1 MHQIRL
7 FLCTGSA
14 DHVGN
19 GRMICARV
27 DVNGFCKGDLGDPLV
42 LKVLGTVYSSIASI
56 HIIIIFLPSCTFM
69 ILEKQY
75 RTLVGLAN
83 LGMVIPMV
91 ASSWTGSTHSQT
103 KNQN

>member
-1 MHQIRL
+1 MTGSVSFKTKANTAGRIKMVVHTLHSDSICIFLRRLTYFFKRKTTDSMHQIRL

-42 LKVLGTVYSSIASI
+42 LKALGTVYSSIACI
-56 HIIIIFLPSCTFM
+56 YI
-69 ILEKQY
+69 
-75 RTLVGLAN
+75 
-83 LGMVIPMV
+83 
-91 ASSWTGSTHSQT
+91 
-103 KNQN
+103 